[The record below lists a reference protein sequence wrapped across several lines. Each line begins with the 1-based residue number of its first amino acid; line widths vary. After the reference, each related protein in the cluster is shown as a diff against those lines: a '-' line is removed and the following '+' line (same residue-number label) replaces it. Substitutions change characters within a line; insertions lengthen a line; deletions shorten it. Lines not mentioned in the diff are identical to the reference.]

1 MEPTAAADDECDEAA
16 PLIQA
21 QTPELEA
28 IMAEER
34 SHFTAA
40 RLLFLLI
47 AFVSLFTCQYL
58 RKSPSL
64 SQTQKYITLAVFVAI
79 VVLQTIYA
87 VNKVNY
93 VQTIKKRDGYNF
105 DANDL

>member
-47 AFVSLFTCQYL
+47 AFVSLFTC
-58 RKSPSL
+58 
-64 SQTQKYITLAVFVAI
+64 
-79 VVLQTIYA
+79 
-87 VNKVNY
+87 
-93 VQTIKKRDGYNF
+93 
-105 DANDL
+105 